1 MSIDWVWLLM
11 GACAVFALGWLASR
25 FDIRQ
30 LKNES
35 QRNPKAYFRGLNF
48 LLNEQ
53 QDEAIDSFIQAVQ
66 QDPDT
71 TELHFALGNLFRRRG
86 EFERA
91 VRVHEHLLARAD
103 LPNKDRDRA
112 KYDLAQDYLRAGI
125 IDRAENALNSLKDS
139 SMEGPAMLALLSL
152 YERSRDWL
160 GANQIAYRLE
170 GLGLGDFSTRRAHYA
185 CEQALA
191 LRDTDP
197 TRCTELVQQALIASP
212 SHARARLTLANL
224 LRDGGQITEAFKVL
238 EDLIKQSPKFA
249 GLAAPLYVEL
259 ALELNS
265 NREALDLLKSNY
277 AAKPR
282 LDVLEAMV
290 TMESKPFS
298 AQSTSK
304 LSTTNDSFV
313 DPINQALYAQHLEHA
328 PSLIAATEWLRG
340 ERLSDQNTRQRVFQ
354 TLERS
359 ALPLRRYRCAACGF
373 EASNHY
379 WQCPGCQA
387 WDSYPPERI
396 EEL

>member
-30 LKNES
+30 LKIES

-91 VRVHEHLLARAD
+91 VRVHEHLLARGD
-103 LPNKDRDRA
+103 LHTKDRDRA
-112 KYDLAQDYLRAGI
+112 KFDLAQDYLRAGI
-125 IDRAENALNSLKDS
+125 IDRAENTLNSLKDS
-139 SMEGPAMLALLSL
+139 SVEGPAMLALLSL
-152 YERSRDWL
+152 YERSRDWQ
-160 GANQIAYRLE
+160 GANQISYRLE
-170 GLGLGDFSTRRAHYA
+170 ALGLGDFSARRAHYA

-191 LRDTDP
+191 LRDTDL
-197 TRCTELVQQALIASP
+197 TRCTELVEKALLASP
-212 SHARARLTLANL
+212 SNSRTRLTLANL
-224 LRDGGQITEAFKVL
+224 LRDRGQSTEAFKVL

-249 GLAAPLYVEL
+249 GLAAPLYVDI
-259 ALELNS
+259 ALELKR

-290 TMESKPFS
+290 TIQSKSFS

-304 LSTTNDSFV
+304 LSTANNALV
-313 DPINQALYAQHLEHA
+313 EPINQALYAQHLEHTH
-328 PSLIAATEWLRG
+328 SLIAATQWLRG

-354 TLERS
+354 TLEKS
-359 ALPLRRYRCAACGF
+359 ALPLKRYRCAACGF
-373 EASNHY
+373 EASNYY